1 MLADGRRL
9 ADAKAGRCRPGVS
22 LSGPSTRGSLP
33 RVEFLCATSRTRLP
47 IALDKGCSR
56 TTCLSKAV
64 EFMELGHLGT
74 PSPAGSEQEARMSPS
89 SYADDLGSAVHYAL
103 ETTHAIAVCPFHL
116 DLTIRM
122 GDDAAESHAFVRAR
136 KLVKSDGTRW
146 EGEALRKEFGRQ
158 LSKAADRYC
167 PHCAL
172 LGDPEL

>member
-1 MLADGRRL
+1 MG
-9 ADAKAGRCRPGVS
+9 
-22 LSGPSTRGSLP
+22 
-33 RVEFLCATSRTRLP
+33 
-47 IALDKGCSR
+47 
-56 TTCLSKAV
+56 
-64 EFMELGHLGT
+64 LGLLGT
-74 PSPAGSEQEARMSPS
+74 PSLAWSEQEARMSVS
-89 SYADDLGSAVHYAL
+89 SCADDLGSAVHYAL

-116 DLTIRM
+116 DLMIRM
-122 GDDAAESHAFVRAR
+122 GDDAAESHAFARAR